1 MCHDGMFPTMK
12 AIEKV
17 KNSILGLR
25 HSVERYPLT
34 LILSTVLFILLIYIH
49 ELRISNPDSTED
61 LVRYAMTLG
70 LSLPL
75 TISIAHLNEGVF
87 HKKSAYQAA
96 AFATGA
102 VLLILAYLFLT
113 KDMDLV
119 KGIRYAGTMILFI
132 LSVFFTQRIRE
143 HRNYETYV
151 IKVFYAIFLTML
163 YAGVL
168 YFGISAII
176 FTIDN
181 LFDANI
187 DSKYYYY
194 SFLFVSLIFAL
205 SMFLSKLPK
214 IEDIFEDY
222 DYSRALR
229 VLLLYI
235 VIPLI
240 TIYTGILYV
249 YFAKIIITQE
259 WPRGLVS
266 NLVLWYSAVSAA
278 VIFFITPV
286 LEDYGVAR
294 LFRNFFP
301 KIVLPIL
308 AMMFVSI
315 GLRINQYGFTENRYY
330 VVLLG
335 IWVLV
340 AMMYFN
346 LFNKLKNI
354 FLPVSLA
361 VFIIISLY
369 GPLSSF
375 SISDISQNGRFR
387 SILENNGMLVNGTV
401 TASASVPEADRKE
414 LSNIIEYFTNR
425 DLDRLRYVEPGFK
438 VSDMEQVFGFPYEPR
453 YGYEGSENFYFYHE
467 NQNEPVEVTGYDYYL
482 NTSTYNTPIPDM
494 GDISLSY
501 AKGTGILTFKDATG
515 TLLEVDFNPYLATL
529 KERTESG
536 SFNEKSML
544 PLDQVTFTE
553 QNEKLRVKFVIYNMN
568 GIMRGDTLEVEGAS
582 FLLFLQ
588 KVR

>member
-1 MCHDGMFPTMK
+1 MCHDGMFPIMK

-34 LILSTVLFILLIYIH
+34 LILSTILFILLIWMNEI
-49 ELRISNPDSTED
+49 RDTSPDSVKE

-75 TISIAHLNEGVF
+75 SISIAHLNEGVF
-87 HKKSAYQAA
+87 HKKSAYQMA

-113 KDMDLV
+113 KDMDMV
-119 KGIRYAGTMILFI
+119 DGIRYTGTMLLFI
-132 LSVFFTQRIRE
+132 LSVFFTQRLDNQ
-143 HRNYETYV
+143 RNYETYV
-151 IKVFYAIFLTML
+151 IRVFYAIFLTAL

-194 SFLFVSLIFAL
+194 SFLFVSLLFGL

-214 IEDIFEDY
+214 VGDTFEDHN
-222 DYSRALR
+222 YSRALR

-249 YFAKIIITQE
+249 YFAKIIFTQV

-286 LEDYGVAR
+286 LEDYGVAK

-301 KIVLPIL
+301 KLVLPIL

-315 GLRINQYGFTENRYY
+315 GLRIGQYGVTENRYY

-346 LFNKLKNI
+346 LRKNLKNI

-361 VFIIISLY
+361 VFILISLY

-375 SISDISQNGRFR
+375 SVSGLSQNARFR
-387 SILENNGMLVNGTV
+387 TILENNGMLVNGTV
-401 TASASVPEADRKE
+401 TASSTVPEADRKE
-414 LSNIIEYFTNR
+414 LSNIIEYFSSR
-425 DLDRLRYVEPGFK
+425 DLERLNYVEPGFS
-438 VSDMEQVFGFPYEPR
+438 VSEMEEVFGFPYEPR

-467 NQNEPVEVTGYDYYL
+467 NQNEPVEVSGYDFYL
-482 NTSTYNTPIPDM
+482 NTSTYNTPIPDI
-494 GDISLSY
+494 GDVTLNYSRT
-501 AKGTGILTFKDATG
+501 TGILTFSDASG
-515 TLLEVDFNPYLATL
+515 ILLEVDFNTYMNTL
-529 KERTESG
+529 KERTETG

-544 PLDQVTFTE
+544 TLEQVTFTE
-553 QNEKLRVKFVIYNMN
+553 QNDRLDVKFVIYNMN
-568 GIMRGDTLEVEGAS
+568 GIMRGDTLEVEGSS
-582 FLLFLQ
+582 FLVFMR